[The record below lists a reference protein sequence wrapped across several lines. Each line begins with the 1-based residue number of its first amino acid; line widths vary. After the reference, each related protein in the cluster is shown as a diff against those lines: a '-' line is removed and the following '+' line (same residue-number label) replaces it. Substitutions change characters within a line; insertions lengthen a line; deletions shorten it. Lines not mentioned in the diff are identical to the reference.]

1 MIGDTMNETGFYKVA
16 YNRYRD
22 AGLECLD
29 AGEFAVMM
37 VEAYTGRT
45 RQEIEKVLLGSI

>member
-1 MIGDTMNETGFYKVA
+1 MDETGIYRVA

-22 AGLECLD
+22 AGLRCLD

-37 VEAYTGRT
+37 AEAYTGKT
-45 RQEIEKVLLGSI
+45 RQEIEKVLLGSL